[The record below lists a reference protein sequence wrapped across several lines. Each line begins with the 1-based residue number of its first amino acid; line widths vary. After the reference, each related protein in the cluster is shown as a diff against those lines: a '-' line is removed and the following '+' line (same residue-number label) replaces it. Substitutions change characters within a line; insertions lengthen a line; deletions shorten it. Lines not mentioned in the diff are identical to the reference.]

1 MAGINAALRTK
12 GREPLILG
20 REEAYIGVMID
31 DLITLG
37 TAEPY
42 RMFTSRAEYRLLL
55 REDNADLRLR
65 EHGFRVG
72 LLAEEEYG
80 RFLWKQERIGMELAR
95 LKTTKILPS
104 EMDETTRET
113 YGMHDLQ
120 NGVTFEELLRRP
132 EVTYEDLA
140 RIDPAFAGVERAVR
154 EQAEIQVKYRG
165 YIERQQVEIER
176 SRRMEGTQLPAE
188 FDYEAIAGLTGEV
201 REKLIRHRPGTLGQ
215 AARIPGMTPAAI
227 AVISLT
233 LKARGGV

>member
-1 MAGINAALRTK
+1 
-12 GREPLILG
+12 
-20 REEAYIGVMID
+20 
-31 DLITLG
+31 
-37 TAEPY
+37 
-42 RMFTSRAEYRLLL
+42 
-55 REDNADLRLR
+55 
-65 EHGFRVG
+65 
-72 LLAEEEYG
+72 
-80 RFLWKQERIGMELAR
+80 
-95 LKTTKILPS
+95 
-104 EMDETTRET
+104 MDETTRET

-140 RIDPAFAGVERAVR
+140 RIDPAFGGVERAVR